1 MEGEIDI
8 SSYQVSTEAE
18 ALVTA
23 DMISGS
29 TFPSMAYI
37 NDTTDE
43 RYVPE
48 IFYMKSNEYGITVKE
63 NAKPA
68 FPVDYLLVTLTHG
81 FPNTDTET
89 NSKFVSSTGFPWSN
103 RQAMGQ
109 SQDYQELKSI
119 YSMWL
124 QVEISIFC
132 MKKSRTFIYYY
143 T

>member
-89 NSKFVSSTGFPWSN
+89 NSKFVSSTSFHGAIDKLWGN
-103 RQAMGQ
+103 
-109 SQDYQELKSI
+109 LKI
-119 YSMWL
+119 
-124 QVEISIFC
+124 I
-132 MKKSRTFIYYY
+132 KN
-143 T
+143 